1 MGFQKGTV
9 PNPKGRPKG
18 SQNKSVIELRAV
30 LQAAFEDE
38 IINIPQM
45 LNELETEK
53 RLEMLAKF
61 IGYVLP
67 KPIEQVSAGAMPES
81 IQPPNVTFISVDM
94 SNNNGVSN
102 DS

>member
-1 MGFQKGTV
+1 MPFEKGNNA
-9 PNPKGRPKG
+9 NPKGRPKG
-18 SQNKSVIELRAV
+18 SQTKSVIELRAV

-45 LNELETEK
+45 LGELETEK

-61 IGYVLP
+61 IGYILP
-67 KPIEQVSAGAMPES
+67 KPTELPSAGDKPES

-94 SNNNGVSN
+94 SNNAPTT
-102 DS
+102 